1 MYCRF
6 CGNLINDK
14 AVICVKSKN
23 NPLLGRAYCQNCGA
37 QTTQQQ
43 TVCTK
48 CGMKLQAELSGVQKR
63 LNYVT
68 LKIES
73 YKFWTKIL
81 CKFLILDLIV
91 AVLSIVTFLLTMD
104 KQDNIALGCL
114 VVLLHVFISAL
125 VEGIIYPIFKS
136 ILKKYKKELTHI
148 QGGLIKK

>member
-1 MYCRF
+1 M
-6 CGNLINDK
+6 
-14 AVICVKSKN
+14 
-23 NPLLGRAYCQNCGA
+23 
-37 QTTQQQ
+37 
-43 TVCTK
+43 
-48 CGMKLQAELSGVQKR
+48 QAELSGVQKR

-104 KQDNIALGCL
+104 KQDNIALG
-114 VVLLHVFISAL
+114 LLHVFISAL

>member
-1 MYCRF
+1 MNC
-6 CGNLINDK
+6 
-14 AVICVKSKN
+14 KN
-23 NPLLGRAYCQNCGA
+23 KPLLGRAYCQNCGA
-37 QTTQQQ
+37 PTTQRQA
-43 TVCTK
+43 VCTK
-48 CGMKLQAELSGVQKR
+48 CGTKLQAELSGVQKR

-104 KQDNIALGCL
+104 KQDNIAFGSL